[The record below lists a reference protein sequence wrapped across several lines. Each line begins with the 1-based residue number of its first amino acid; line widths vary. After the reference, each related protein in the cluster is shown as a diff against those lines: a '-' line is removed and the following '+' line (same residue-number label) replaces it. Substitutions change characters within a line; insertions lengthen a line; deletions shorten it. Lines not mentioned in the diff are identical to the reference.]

1 MALGAS
7 CDLRLGTWD
16 TVLVTEGTEM
26 GSLTTPGGS
35 RGLWNSRISG
45 QMTGLGRSSEMGAG

>member
-35 RGLWNSRISG
+35 RGLLEFENLRPDD
-45 QMTGLGRSSEMGAG
+45 RAGEVF